1 MSFLKKQRLS
11 IVLPL
16 NETKNAEIKKILKF
30 FKNDKKK
37 KRFCAIMLQIH
48 INVWTLITTKINL
61 ISKKG
66 DLMKKHILSLTL
78 GSLLVSTLSAEDD
91 GFYMSAG
98 YQIGEAAQMVKN
110 TKGIQELSDNYEK
123 LNNLLTKYSTL
134 NTLIKLS
141 SDPSAINGV
150 RNDLG
155 ASAAGLLNDKKN
167 SPAYQAVLLAI
178 NAAVGFWNIVG
189 YVTQCGGNA
198 NGTASTSSTTIF
210 DNEPGYRST
219 SITCSLNVYTPGYY
233 GPMSIENF
241 KKLNEA
247 YQILQTALKQGLPTL
262 NEKNGT
268 VSVTYSY
275 KCAGQ
280 GNNNCDVLKDNRN
293 GGTKSETQTI
303 DGKTVNT
310 TISSKV
316 VNYDAPGNTL
326 GASYTDITTT
336 MSNVPDNA
344 QALLAQASTLI
355 NTINSACPYFSAPN
369 SHANGPKWEWPSN
382 KLCGA
387 FSEEIG
393 AIQKMITDA
402 QEMLN
407 QANIV
412 NANGQSSNPVDSHF
426 NPFTGNTSFAEG
438 MLKNAQAQAQ
448 MLNLANQVGQAINP
462 NNLTG
467 TFQNFVKGFL
477 ATCNNPSTAGTG
489 GTQGSPPGTVTTQ
502 TFASGCAYVGE
513 TITAL
518 NNSIAHFGAQAEQ
531 IQQAEDLAY
540 TLANF
545 SSQYKKLGDTYNSIT
560 TAISSIP
567 NAQAIQ
573 NVVSK
578 KNNPYSPQGIQE
590 NFYLNQNTYNQVQT
604 INQELGRNPFRK
616 VGIVSSQT
624 NNGAMNGIGIQV
636 GYKQFFGQK
645 RRWGARYYG
654 FFDYNHAF
662 IKSSFF
668 NSASDVWT
676 YGFGADA
683 LYNFINDKATNFL
696 GKNNKLSVGLFGG
709 IALAGTSWLNSEY
722 VNLATVNNVYNAKM
736 NVANF
741 QFLFN
746 MGVRMN
752 LARPKKKDSD
762 HVAQHGIEL
771 GLKIPTINTNYY
783 SFMGAELKYRRLYS
797 VYLNYVFA
805 Y

>member
-1 MSFLKKQRLS
+1 
-11 IVLPL
+11 
-16 NETKNAEIKKILKF
+16 
-30 FKNDKKK
+30 
-37 KRFCAIMLQIH
+37 
-48 INVWTLITTKINL
+48 
-61 ISKKG
+61 
-66 DLMKKHILSLTL
+66 MKKHILSLTL

-110 TKGIQELSDNYEK
+110 TKGIQDLSDRYES
-123 LNNLLTKYSTL
+123 LNNLLTRYSNL

-141 SDPSAINGV
+141 ADPSAINGV

-155 ASAAGLLNDKKN
+155 ASAKNLIGDKTN

-198 NGTASTSSTTIF
+198 NGTISTSSTTIF
-210 DNEPGYRST
+210 NNEPGYRST
-219 SITCSLNVYTPGYY
+219 SITCSLNGYKPGYY

-247 YQILQTALKQGLPTL
+247 YQILQTALKNGLPAL
-262 NEKNGT
+262 KENNGT
-268 VSVTYSY
+268 VNVTYTYTCS
-275 KCAGQ
+275 GE
-280 GNNNCDVLKDNRN
+280 GNNNCGVSR
-293 GGTKSETQTI
+293 TKTETQTI
-303 DGKTVNT
+303 DGKNVST

-316 VNYDAPGNTL
+316 VQPTK
-326 GASYTDITTT
+326 GAIYTEIT
-336 MSNVPDNA
+336 NQLNGVPDSA

-355 NTINSACPYFSAPN
+355 NTINEACPFFHAPN
-369 SHANGPKWEWPSN
+369 NQANGPKWEWSSN

-387 FSEEIG
+387 FSQEIS

-402 QEMLN
+402 QELVN
-407 QANIV
+407 QTSVINSNEQSAQVGANT
-412 NANGQSSNPVDSHF
+412 NGRPF
-426 NPFTGNTSFAEG
+426 NPFTDASFAQG
-438 MLKNAQAQAQ
+438 MLANVQAQAK
-448 MLNLANQVGQAINP
+448 MLNLAEQVGQAINP
-462 NNLTG
+462 SNLSG
-467 TFQNFVKGFL
+467 TFKNFVTGFL

-489 GTQGSPPGTVTTQ
+489 DMQGSPSGTVTTQ
-502 TFASGCAYVGE
+502 TFASGCAYVGQ
-513 TITAL
+513 TITNL
-518 NNSIAHFGAQAEQ
+518 KNSIAHFGTQAEQ
-531 IQQAEDLAY
+531 IDQAVNIAD
-540 TLANF
+540 TLVNF
-545 SSQYKKLGDTYNSIT
+545 KSRYNELGNTYNSIT
-560 TAISSIP
+560 TALSSIP
-567 NAQAIQ
+567 NAQSLQ
-573 NVVSK
+573 NAVSK
-578 KNNPYSPQGIQE
+578 KNNPYSPQGIE
-590 NFYLNQNTYNQVQT
+590 TNYYLNQNTYNQIQT

-645 RRWGARYYG
+645 RKWGARYYG

-722 VNLATVNNVYNAKM
+722 VNLATVNNVYNAKL

-752 LARPKKKDSD
+752 LARSKKKGSD

>member
-1 MSFLKKQRLS
+1 
-11 IVLPL
+11 
-16 NETKNAEIKKILKF
+16 
-30 FKNDKKK
+30 
-37 KRFCAIMLQIH
+37 
-48 INVWTLITTKINL
+48 
-61 ISKKG
+61 
-66 DLMKKHILSLTL
+66 MKKHILSLTL

-110 TKGIQELSDNYEK
+110 TKGIQDLSDRYES
-123 LNNLLTKYSTL
+123 LNNLLTRYSNL

-141 SDPSAINGV
+141 ADPSAINGV

-155 ASAAGLLNDKKN
+155 ASAKNLIGDKAN

-210 DNEPGYRST
+210 NNEPGYRST
-219 SITCSLNVYTPGYY
+219 SITCSLNGYTPGYY

-247 YQILQTALKQGLPTL
+247 YQILQTALKQGLPVL
-262 NEKNGT
+262 NNSSGT
-268 VSVTYSY
+268 VSVTYTYTCS
-275 KCAGQ
+275 GE
-280 GNNNCDVLKDNRN
+280 GNDNCDALKDNRN
-293 GGTKSETQTI
+293 GGTKTETQTI

-316 VNYDAPGNTL
+316 VQPNG
-326 GASYTDITTT
+326 GAAYTEIT
-336 MSNVPDNA
+336 NKLEDVPDSA

-355 NTINSACPYFSAPN
+355 NTINEACPYFHAPN
-369 SHANGPKWEWPSN
+369 SQANGPKWEWPSN

-387 FSEEIG
+387 FSQEIS

-402 QEMLN
+402 QDLVN
-407 QANIV
+407 QTSVINS
-412 NANGQSSNPVDSHF
+412 NEQSAQVGGNKPF
-426 NPFTGNTSFAEG
+426 NPFTDASFAQG
-438 MLKNAQAQAQ
+438 MLANAQAQAK
-448 MLNLANQVGQAINP
+448 MLNLAEQVGQTINP
-462 NNLTG
+462 KNLTG

-477 ATCNNPSTAGTG
+477 ATCNNPYGS
-489 GTQGSPPGTVTTQ
+489 GTQGSPPGTVTSN
-502 TFASGCAYVGE
+502 TFASGCAYVKE
-513 TITAL
+513 TLTSL
-518 NNSIAHFGAQAEQ
+518 NNSIAHFGTQAEQ
-531 IQQAEDLAY
+531 IDQAVNIAD
-540 TLANF
+540 TLVNF
-545 SSQYKKLGDTYNSIT
+545 KSRYNELGNTYNSIT
-560 TAISSIP
+560 TALSSIP
-567 NAQAIQ
+567 NAQSLQ
-573 NVVSK
+573 NAVSK
-578 KNNPYSPQGIQE
+578 KNNPYSPQGIE
-590 NFYLNQNTYNQVQT
+590 TNYYLNQNTYNQIQT

-645 RRWGARYYG
+645 RKWGARYYG

-762 HVAQHGIEL
+762 HAAQHGIEL

>member
-1 MSFLKKQRLS
+1 
-11 IVLPL
+11 
-16 NETKNAEIKKILKF
+16 
-30 FKNDKKK
+30 
-37 KRFCAIMLQIH
+37 
-48 INVWTLITTKINL
+48 
-61 ISKKG
+61 
-66 DLMKKHILSLTL
+66 MKKHILSFAL

-110 TKGIQELSDNYEK
+110 TGGIQKLSDNYES

-141 SDPSAINGV
+141 ADPSAINTA
-150 RNDLG
+150 RENLG
-155 ASAAGLLNDKKN
+155 ASAKNLIGDKTN

-178 NAAVGFWNIVG
+178 NAAVGFWNVVG
-189 YVTQCGGNA
+189 YVSQCGGNA
-198 NGTASTSSTTIF
+198 NGTKSTSSTTIF
-210 DNEPGYRST
+210 NNEPGYRST
-219 SITCSLNVYTPGYY
+219 SITCSLNGYTPGVE
-233 GPMSIENF
+233 GPISIENM
-241 KKLNEA
+241 KKINEA
-247 YQILQTALKQGLPTL
+247 YQILQTALKKGLPVL
-262 NEKNGT
+262 KENNST
-268 VSVTYSY
+268 VNVTYTYTCS
-275 KCAGQ
+275 GE
-280 GNNNCDVLKDNRN
+280 GNNNCTIN
-293 GGTKSETQTI
+293 GVKQQNGTKTETQTI
-303 DGKTVNT
+303 DGKQVST

-316 VNYDAPGNTL
+316 VDSGAPGNTS
-326 GASYTDITTT
+326 GVSYTEITNAL
-336 MSNVPDNA
+336 SGVPDSA

-355 NTINSACPYFSAPN
+355 NTINTACPWFSATSSN
-369 SHANGPKWEWPSN
+369 SSNAPQWKWNAESGG
-382 KLCGA
+382 LCGA
-387 FSEEIG
+387 FKDEIS

-402 QEMLN
+402 QELVN
-407 QANIV
+407 QT
-412 NANGQSSNPVDSHF
+412 NAINSNEQTTQVGGSGGKPF
-426 NPFTGNTSFAEG
+426 NPFTDASFAQG
-438 MLKNAQAQAQ
+438 MLANANAQAK
-448 MLNLANQVGQAINP
+448 MLDLADQVGQTINP
-462 NNLTG
+462 EKLTG
-467 TFQNFVKGFL
+467 NFQYFVKEYL

-489 GTQGSPPGTVTTQ
+489 GTQGSAPGTVTTQ
-502 TFASGCAYVGE
+502 TFASGCAYVQE
-513 TITAL
+513 TITNL
-518 NNSIAHFGAQAEQ
+518 NNSIAHFGTQGQQIEQAQNIA
-531 IQQAEDLAY
+531 DN
-540 TLANF
+540 TLVHF
-545 SSQYKKLGDTYNSIT
+545 KSRYSELGNTYNSIT
-560 TAISSIP
+560 TALSSIP
-567 NAQAIQ
+567 NAQSLQ
-573 NVVSK
+573 NVVSQ
-578 KNNPYSPQGIQE
+578 KNNPYSPQGIE
-590 NFYLNQNTYNQVQT
+590 TNYYLNQNSYNQIQT

-752 LARPKKKDSD
+752 LARAKKKGSD
-762 HVAQHGIEL
+762 HAAQHGIEL

>member
-1 MSFLKKQRLS
+1 
-11 IVLPL
+11 
-16 NETKNAEIKKILKF
+16 
-30 FKNDKKK
+30 
-37 KRFCAIMLQIH
+37 
-48 INVWTLITTKINL
+48 
-61 ISKKG
+61 
-66 DLMKKHILSLTL
+66 MKKHILSLAL

-98 YQIGEAAQMVKN
+98 YQIGEASQMVKN
-110 TKGIQELSDNYEK
+110 TKGVQQLSDNYENLSK
-123 LNNLLTKYSTL
+123 LLTRYSTL

-141 SDPSAINGV
+141 ADPSAINAA
-150 RNDLG
+150 RENLG
-155 ASAAGLLNDKKN
+155 ASAKNLIGDTKN

-178 NAAVGFWNIVG
+178 NAAVGFWNVLG

-198 NGTASTSSTTIF
+198 NGQKSTSSTTIF
-210 DNEPGYRST
+210 NNEPGYRST
-219 SITCSLNVYTPGYY
+219 SITCSLNEYTPGYY

-247 YQILQTALKQGLPTL
+247 YQILQTALKKGLPAL
-262 NEKNGT
+262 KENNGT
-268 VSVTYSY
+268 VKVTYTYTCS
-275 KCAGQ
+275 GE
-280 GNNNCDVLKDNRN
+280 GNDNCSITGVEQQN
-293 GGTKSETQTI
+293 GSKTETQTI
-303 DGKTVNT
+303 DGKQVKT

-316 VNYDAPGNTL
+316 VDSGATGNTS
-326 GASYTDITTT
+326 GVSYTEIT
-336 MSNVPDNA
+336 NQLEGVPDSA

-355 NTINSACPYFSAPN
+355 NTINTACPYFSVTN
-369 SHANGPKWEWPSN
+369 QSGGPQMKPTRG
-382 KLCGA
+382 KLCD
-387 FSEEIG
+387 FTDEIS

-402 QEMLN
+402 QELVN
-407 QANIV
+407 QTSAINSNEQTTQV
-412 NANGQSSNPVDSHF
+412 GGSNGKPF
-426 NPFTGNTSFAEG
+426 NPFTDASFAQG
-438 MLKNAQAQAQ
+438 MLANASAQAK
-448 MLNLANQVGQAINP
+448 MLSLSEQVGQTLNP
-462 NNLTG
+462 DRLTG
-467 TFQNFVKGFL
+467 SFQNFVKNFL
-477 ATCNNPSTAGTG
+477 ATCDNPSTAGTG
-489 GTQGSPPGTVTTQ
+489 GPQGSAPGTVTTQ
-502 TFASGCAYVGE
+502 TFASGCAYVE
-513 TITAL
+513 QTITNL
-518 NNSIAHFGAQAEQ
+518 NNSIVHFGTQEQQIEQAQNIA
-531 IQQAEDLAY
+531 D
-540 TLANF
+540 TLVHF
-545 SSQYKKLGDTYNSIT
+545 KSRYSELGNTYNSIT
-560 TAISSIP
+560 TALSKVP
-567 NAQAIQ
+567 NAQSLQ
-573 NVVSK
+573 NVVSQ
-578 KNNPYSPQGIQE
+578 KNNPYSPQGIE
-590 NFYLNQNTYNQVQT
+590 TNYYLNQNSYNQIQT

-645 RRWGARYYG
+645 RKWGARYYG

-752 LARPKKKDSD
+752 LARPKKKGSD
-762 HVAQHGIEL
+762 HAAQHGMEL
-771 GLKIPTINTNYY
+771 GVKIPTINTDYY

>member
-1 MSFLKKQRLS
+1 
-11 IVLPL
+11 
-16 NETKNAEIKKILKF
+16 
-30 FKNDKKK
+30 
-37 KRFCAIMLQIH
+37 
-48 INVWTLITTKINL
+48 
-61 ISKKG
+61 
-66 DLMKKHILSLTL
+66 MKKHILSLAL
-78 GSLLVSTLSAEDD
+78 GSLLVSALSAEDD

-123 LNNLLTKYSTL
+123 LNNLLTRYSTL
-134 NTLIKLS
+134 NTLIQLS
-141 SDPSAINGV
+141 ADPSAINLA
-150 RNDLG
+150 RENLG
-155 ASAAGLLNDKKN
+155 ASAKN
-167 SPAYQAVLLAI
+167 LIGDTKTSPAYQAVLLAI
-178 NAAVGFWNIVG
+178 NAAVGFWNVLG
-189 YVTQCGGNA
+189 YATQCGGNA
-198 NGTASTSSTTIF
+198 NGTKSISSTTIF
-210 DNEPGYRST
+210 NNEPGYRST
-219 SITCSLNVYTPGYY
+219 SITCSLNRYTPGYY
-233 GPMSIENF
+233 GPMSIDNM

-247 YQILQTALKQGLPTL
+247 YQILQTALKQGLPAL
-262 NEKNGT
+262 KENNGK
-268 VSVTYSY
+268 VNVTYTYTCS
-275 KCAGQ
+275 GE
-280 GNNNCDVLKDNRN
+280 GNDNCEAPVSN
-293 GGTKSETQTI
+293 GGTKTETQTI
-303 DGKTVNT
+303 DGKSVTT

-316 VNYDAPGNTL
+316 VDSKAKGNTR
-326 GASYTDITTT
+326 GVSYTEIT
-336 MSNVPDNA
+336 NKLDGVPDSA

-355 NTINSACPYFSAPN
+355 NTINTACPYFSVTN
-369 SHANGPKWEWPSN
+369 QSSGPQMEPTRG
-382 KLCGA
+382 KLCG
-387 FSEEIG
+387 FTDEIS

-402 QEMLN
+402 QDLVN
-407 QANIV
+407 QTSAI
-412 NANGQSSNPVDSHF
+412 NANSQSTSVGESNKPF
-426 NPFTGNTSFAEG
+426 NPFTDASFAQG
-438 MLKNAQAQAQ
+438 MLANASAQAK
-448 MLNLANQVGQAINP
+448 MLDLANQVGQAINP
-462 NNLTG
+462 SNLSG
-467 TFQNFVKGFL
+467 TFKNFVTSFL
-477 ATCNNPSTAGTG
+477 ATCNNPSTSGANT
-489 GTQGSPPGTVTTQ
+489 TQGSAPGTVTTQ
-502 TFASGCAYVGE
+502 TFASGCAYVQE
-513 TITAL
+513 TIANLT
-518 NNSIAHFGAQAEQ
+518 NSIAHFGTEAGQ
-531 IQQAEDLAY
+531 IQQAADIAD
-540 TLANF
+540 TLVHF
-545 SSQYKKLGDTYNSIT
+545 KSKYSELGNTYNSIT
-560 TAISSIP
+560 TALSKVP
-567 NAQAIQ
+567 NAQSLQ

-578 KNNPYSPQGIQE
+578 KNNPYSPQGIE
-590 NFYLNQNTYNQVQT
+590 TNYYLNQNSYNQIQT

-645 RRWGARYYG
+645 RKWGARYYG

-762 HVAQHGIEL
+762 HAAQHGIEL

>member
-1 MSFLKKQRLS
+1 MKKTLSLSLSLSFLL
-11 IVLPL
+11 
-16 NETKNAEIKKILKF
+16 
-30 FKNDKKK
+30 
-37 KRFCAIMLQIH
+37 H
-48 INVWTLITTKINL
+48 
-61 ISKKG
+61 
-66 DLMKKHILSLTL
+66 
-78 GSLLVSTLSAEDD
+78 AEDD

-98 YQIGEAAQMVKN
+98 YQIGEAAQMVTN
-110 TKGIQELSDNYEK
+110 TKGIQQLSDNYENLSK
-123 LNNLLTKYSTL
+123 LLTRYSTL

-141 SDPSAINGV
+141 ADPSAVNAA
-150 RNDLG
+150 RENLG
-155 ASAAGLLNDKKN
+155 ASAKNLIGDKAN

-178 NAAVGFWNIVG
+178 NAAVGFWNVLG
-189 YVTQCGGNA
+189 YATQCGGNA
-198 NGTASTSSTTIF
+198 NGQKSTSSTTIF
-210 DNEPGYRST
+210 NNEPGYRST
-219 SITCSLNVYTPGYY
+219 SITCSLNGYTPGYY
-233 GPMSIENF
+233 GPMSIENM
-241 KKLNEA
+241 KKLNKA
-247 YQILQTALKQGLPTL
+247 YQILQTALKNGLPAL
-262 NEKNGT
+262 KENNGT
-268 VSVTYSY
+268 VNVTYTYTCS
-275 KCAGQ
+275 GE
-280 GNNNCDVLKDNRN
+280 GNDNCSKEATGVDKQN
-293 GGTKSETQTI
+293 GRIKITTQTI

-316 VNYDAPGNTL
+316 VDSTASGNTL
-326 GASYTDITTT
+326 HVSYTEIT
-336 MSNVPDNA
+336 NQLNGVPDSA

-355 NTINSACPYFSAPN
+355 NTINTACPYFSVTN
-369 SHANGPKWEWPSN
+369 KSGGPQMEPTRG
-382 KLCGA
+382 KLCG
-387 FSEEIG
+387 FTDEIS

-402 QEMLN
+402 QELVN
-407 QANIV
+407 QT
-412 NANGQSSNPVDSHF
+412 NAINSNEQTAPVGGSNGKPF
-426 NPFTGNTSFAEG
+426 NPFTDASFAQG
-438 MLKNAQAQAQ
+438 MLANASAQAK
-448 MLNLANQVGQAINP
+448 MLDLAHQVGQTLNP
-462 NNLTG
+462 DRLTG
-467 TFQNFVKGFL
+467 NFQNFVKNFL
-477 ATCNNPSTAGTG
+477 ATCNNPLTAGTG
-489 GTQGSPPGTVTTQ
+489 GTQGSAPGTVTTQ
-502 TFASGCAYVGE
+502 TFASGCAYVE
-513 TITAL
+513 QTL
-518 NNSIAHFGAQAEQ
+518 DNLDNSIAHFGTQEQQ
-531 IQQAEDLAY
+531 IQQAENIAD
-540 TLANF
+540 TLVNF
-545 SSQYKKLGDTYNSIT
+545 KSRYSELGNTYNSIT
-560 TAISSIP
+560 TALSKVP
-567 NAQAIQ
+567 NAQSLQ

-578 KNNPYSPQGIQE
+578 KNNPYSPQGIE
-590 NFYLNQNTYNQVQT
+590 TNYYLNQNSYNQVQT

-645 RRWGARYYG
+645 RKWGARYYG

-752 LARPKKKDSD
+752 LARPKKKGSD
-762 HVAQHGIEL
+762 HAAQHGIEL

>member
-1 MSFLKKQRLS
+1 MKKTLLLSLSLSFLL
-11 IVLPL
+11 
-16 NETKNAEIKKILKF
+16 
-30 FKNDKKK
+30 
-37 KRFCAIMLQIH
+37 H
-48 INVWTLITTKINL
+48 
-61 ISKKG
+61 
-66 DLMKKHILSLTL
+66 
-78 GSLLVSTLSAEDD
+78 AEDD

-110 TKGIQELSDNYEK
+110 TKGIQDLSDRYES
-123 LNNLLTKYSTL
+123 LNNLLTRYSTL

-141 SDPSAINGV
+141 ADPSAINGV

-155 ASAAGLLNDKKN
+155 ASAKNLIGDKTN

-178 NAAVGFWNIVG
+178 NAAVGFWNVVG
-189 YVTQCGGNA
+189 YVSQCGGNA
-198 NGTASTSSTTIF
+198 NGQESTSSTTIF
-210 DNEPGYRST
+210 NNEPGYRST
-219 SITCSLNVYTPGYY
+219 SITCSLNRHKPGVQ
-233 GPMSIENF
+233 GPISIENF
-241 KKLNEA
+241 KKINEA
-247 YQILQTALKQGLPTL
+247 YQILQTALKQGLPAL
-262 NEKNGT
+262 KENNGT
-268 VSVTYSY
+268 VGVTYTYTCS
-275 KCAGQ
+275 GE
-280 GNNNCDVLKDNRN
+280 GNNNCALVGNGNGENKRN
-293 GGTKSETQTI
+293 GGSKTETQTI
-303 DGKTVNT
+303 DGKTVTT

-316 VNYDAPGNTL
+316 VQSRN
-326 GASYTDITTT
+326 GAAYTEIT
-336 MSNVPDNA
+336 NKLDGVPDSA

-355 NTINSACPYFSAPN
+355 NTINEACPWFNATSSSSPGAPQWKWNPN
-369 SHANGPKWEWPSN
+369 SGG
-382 KLCGA
+382 LCGA
-387 FSEEIG
+387 FKDEIST
-393 AIQKMITDA
+393 IQKMITDA
-402 QEMLN
+402 QDLVN
-407 QANIV
+407 QTSVITSNEQSAQVGANK
-412 NANGQSSNPVDSHF
+412 PF
-426 NPFTGNTSFAEG
+426 NPFTDASFAQG
-438 MLKNAQAQAQ
+438 MLANAQAQAK
-448 MLNLANQVGQAINP
+448 MLNLAEQVGQAINP
-462 NNLTG
+462 SNLTG
-467 TFQNFVKGFL
+467 NFQYFVKEYL

-489 GTQGSPPGTVTTQ
+489 GTQGSPSGTVTTQ
-502 TFASGCAYVGE
+502 TFASGCAYVE
-513 TITAL
+513 QTLTNL
-518 NNSIAHFGAQAEQ
+518 NNDIAHFGTRAQQ
-531 IQQAEDLAY
+531 IQQAADIAD
-540 TLANF
+540 TLVNF
-545 SSQYKKLGDTYNSIT
+545 KSRYNELGNTYNSIT
-560 TAISSIP
+560 TALSSIP
-567 NAQAIQ
+567 NAQSLQ
-573 NVVSK
+573 NAVSK
-578 KNNPYSPQGIQE
+578 KNNPYSPQGIE
-590 NFYLNQNTYNQVQT
+590 TNYYLNQNTYNQIQT

-645 RRWGARYYG
+645 RKWGARYYG

-722 VNLATVNNVYNAKM
+722 VNLATVNNVYNAKL

-752 LARPKKKDSD
+752 LARSKKKGSD

>member
-1 MSFLKKQRLS
+1 
-11 IVLPL
+11 
-16 NETKNAEIKKILKF
+16 
-30 FKNDKKK
+30 
-37 KRFCAIMLQIH
+37 
-48 INVWTLITTKINL
+48 
-61 ISKKG
+61 
-66 DLMKKHILSLTL
+66 MKKHILSLTL
-78 GSLLVSTLSAEDD
+78 GSLLVSALSAEDD

-98 YQIGEAAQMVKN
+98 YQIGEAAQMVTN

-123 LNNLLTKYSTL
+123 LNNLLTRYSTL

-141 SDPSAINGV
+141 ADPSAINGV
-150 RNDLG
+150 RENLG
-155 ASAAGLLNDKKN
+155 ASAKNLIGDTKN

-178 NAAVGFWNIVG
+178 NAAVGFWNVVG

-198 NGTASTSSTTIF
+198 NGQKSTSSTTIF
-210 DNEPGYRST
+210 NNEPGYRST
-219 SITCSLNVYTPGYY
+219 SITCSLNGYMPGYY

-247 YQILQTALKQGLPTL
+247 YQILQTALKKGLPAL
-262 NEKNGT
+262 NNSNETIAK
-268 VSVTYSY
+268 VEYTYTCS
-275 KCAGQ
+275 GE
-280 GNNNCDVLKDNRN
+280 GNNNCDVLANNRN
-293 GGTKSETQTI
+293 GRSKTETQTI
-303 DGKTVNT
+303 DGKQVTT

-316 VNYDAPGNTL
+316 VNGGTETNKGPSYTEITNTL
-326 GASYTDITTT
+326 NG
-336 MSNVPDNA
+336 VPDSA

-355 NTINSACPYFSAPN
+355 NTINEACPYF
-369 SHANGPKWEWPSN
+369 HANNSSEANAPKFSTTTG
-382 KLCGA
+382 KICGA
-387 FSEEIG
+387 FSEEIS

-402 QEMLN
+402 QDLVN
-407 QANIV
+407 QTSVINS
-412 NANGQSSNPVDSHF
+412 NSQSTPVGDSNKPF
-426 NPFTGNTSFAEG
+426 NPFTDASFAQG
-438 MLKNAQAQAQ
+438 MLANAQAQAK
-448 MLNLANQVGQAINP
+448 MLNLAEQVGQTINP
-462 NNLTG
+462 EKLRG
-467 TFQNFVKGFL
+467 TFKNFVTGFL

-489 GTQGSPPGTVTTQ
+489 GTQGSSPGTVTTQ
-502 TFASGCAYVGE
+502 TFASGCAYVQE
-513 TITAL
+513 TITNL
-518 NNSIAHFGAQAEQ
+518 NNSIAHFGTEAQQ
-531 IQQAEDLAY
+531 IQQAENIAD
-540 TLANF
+540 TLVNF
-545 SSQYKKLGDTYNSIT
+545 KSRYNELGNTYNSIT
-560 TAISSIP
+560 TALSSVP
-567 NAQAIQ
+567 NAQSLQ

-578 KNNPYSPQGIQE
+578 KNNPYSPQGIE
-590 NFYLNQNTYNQVQT
+590 TNYYLNQNSYNQVQT

-645 RRWGARYYG
+645 RKWGARYYG

-762 HVAQHGIEL
+762 HAAQHGIEL

>member
-1 MSFLKKQRLS
+1 
-11 IVLPL
+11 
-16 NETKNAEIKKILKF
+16 
-30 FKNDKKK
+30 
-37 KRFCAIMLQIH
+37 
-48 INVWTLITTKINL
+48 
-61 ISKKG
+61 
-66 DLMKKHILSLTL
+66 MKKHILSLTL

-110 TKGIQELSDNYEK
+110 TKGIQQLSDNYENLSK
-123 LNNLLTKYSTL
+123 LLTRYSTL

-141 SDPSAINGV
+141 SDPSAINAA
-150 RNDLG
+150 RENLG
-155 ASAAGLLNDKKN
+155 ASAKN
-167 SPAYQAVLLAI
+167 LIGEKASPAYQAVLLAI
-178 NAAVGFWNIVG
+178 NAAVGFWNVLG

-198 NGTASTSSTTIF
+198 NGQESTSSTTIF
-210 DNEPGYRST
+210 NNEPGYRST
-219 SITCSLNVYTPGYY
+219 SITCSLNGYTPGYY

-247 YQILQTALKQGLPTL
+247 YQILQTALKRGLPAL
-262 NEKNGT
+262 KENNGT
-268 VSVTYSY
+268 VNVTYTYTCS
-275 KCAGQ
+275 GE
-280 GNNNCDVLKDNRN
+280 GNNNCEVTGVRPQN
-293 GGTKSETQTI
+293 GGTKTETQTI
-303 DGKTVNT
+303 DGKQVNT

-316 VNYDAPGNTL
+316 VDSKASGNTL
-326 GASYTDITTT
+326 GVSYTEITNQLN
-336 MSNVPDNA
+336 NVPDNA
-344 QALLAQASTLI
+344 QALLAQAHTLI
-355 NTINSACPYFSAPN
+355 NTINTACPYF
-369 SHANGPKWEWPSN
+369 HANNSSETNAPKFTTTTG
-382 KLCGA
+382 KICGA
-387 FSEEIG
+387 FSEEIS

-402 QEMLN
+402 QELVN
-407 QANIV
+407 QTSVINNNEQTTPV
-412 NANGQSSNPVDSHF
+412 GGNNGKPF
-426 NPFTGNTSFAEG
+426 NPYTDASFAQG
-438 MLKNAQAQAQ
+438 MLANASAQAK
-448 MLNLANQVGQAINP
+448 MLNLSEQVGQTLNP
-462 NNLTG
+462 ERLTG
-467 TFQNFVKGFL
+467 NFKNFVTGFL
-477 ATCNNPSTAGTG
+477 ATCNNPSTSGAHT
-489 GTQGSPPGTVTTQ
+489 TQGSAPGTVTTQ
-502 TFASGCAYVGE
+502 TFASGCAYVE
-513 TITAL
+513 QTITNL
-518 NNSIAHFGAQAEQ
+518 NNSIAHFGTQEQQIEQAEN
-531 IQQAEDLAY
+531 IAD
-540 TLANF
+540 TLVHF
-545 SSQYKKLGDTYNSIT
+545 KSRYSELGNTYNSIT
-560 TAISSIP
+560 TALSSIP
-567 NAQAIQ
+567 NAQSLQ

-578 KNNPYSPQGIQE
+578 KNNPYSPQGIE
-590 NFYLNQNTYNQVQT
+590 TNYYLNPNSYNQIQT

-645 RRWGARYYG
+645 RKWGARYYG

-709 IALAGTSWLNSEY
+709 IALAGTSWLNSEF

-746 MGVRMN
+746 LGLRMN
-752 LARPKKKDSD
+752 LARAKKKGSD
-762 HVAQHGIEL
+762 HAAQHGIEL
-771 GLKIPTINTNYY
+771 GVKIPTINTNYY